1 MSLIIARISVFGSVV
16 AIIYC
21 LIIDDLK
28 LVIAYRRIGHIGLV
42 VATVLRDNDIGLLR
56 RLLIIVGHGFTSS
69 LIFYLGNDVY
79 MLTGTR
85 RLSLVKGLIRTR
97 SIIIFFLCLVLVLN
111 ISFPPS
117 INLFGEIT
125 AIISMTRIYPL
136 RTVLVLLLV
145 LLGGAFNIKLYVNVA
160 HGSNCGINPKYK
172 IRRQSIVVRVLHFR
186 PYLILPFIF

>member
-1 MSLIIARISVFGSVV
+1 MSLIITRISVFGSVV

-172 IRRQSIVVRVLHFR
+172 IRRQ
-186 PYLILPFIF
+186 